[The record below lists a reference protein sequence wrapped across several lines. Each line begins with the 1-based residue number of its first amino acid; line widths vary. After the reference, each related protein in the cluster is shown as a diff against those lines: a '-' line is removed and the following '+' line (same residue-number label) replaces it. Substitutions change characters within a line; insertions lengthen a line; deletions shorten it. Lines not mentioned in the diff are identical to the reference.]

1 MEEITNV
8 YTIKD
13 LADQCEMTIPEFVQM
28 FDTSMIVMEE
38 LKRAVSKAIKE
49 LEEENPDKRI
59 YHLEDLDDDEED

>member
-1 MEEITNV
+1 MDEITGI

-13 LADQCEMTIPEFVQM
+13 IADQCEMTIPEFVQM

-49 LEEENPDKRI
+49 LEEENPDKRV
-59 YHLEDLDDDEED
+59 YHLEDLDDDKED

>member
-49 LEEENPDKRI
+49 LEEENPDKRV
-59 YHLEDLDDDEED
+59 YHLEDLDEDGED